1 MNLRPLSS
9 RSYGLSNFVHEWATD
24 FNEDQNIVTTGEVGS
39 GKTETSRMVVHFLT
53 NVAEFKRAKLN
64 SSLLKLCRQQRRNTN
79 VSSTPNSRNTTPKHQ
94 KPLQQKSCS
103 TIATVSCI
111 KSNSG
116 HNPEKYARGAIKKC
130 SHEKVVEFDFSH
142 RRSSENLPNANKC
155 VKHAV
160 HASIHFS
167 KSFEESSNQTQNP
180 TTAATKAC
188 IKHVPCHHN
197 PANKCDTLTNTD
209 LTFDNLV
216 PALAAATSSSSTL
229 PKYSPIVDHMG
240 NRMTNSIGGIGSSG
254 TLGPSGDY
262 QVPKHQYHHCNCL
275 DAKFSDGK
283 YLKPSL
289 KSANSSCGNEVIY
302 GDSLTYGPMRSRS
315 NEAIPDRYFGGNNQ
329 CQGQKTSGRDMWKV
343 LRSNSRSG
351 FYMDDPIELQK
362 ARDRVEQADVVLEAL
377 GNATTV
383 KNENS
388 SRFVSIT
395 VKNNKFYS
403 NKTKI
408 HS

>member
-1 MNLRPLSS
+1 
-9 RSYGLSNFVHEWATD
+9 
-24 FNEDQNIVTTGEVGS
+24 
-39 GKTETSRMVVHFLT
+39 MVVHFLT

-64 SSLLKLCRQQRRNTN
+64 SSLLKLCRQQRIGRNSN

-94 KPLQQKSCS
+94 KSQQQKSCS
-103 TIATVSCI
+103 AIATVSCI
-111 KSNSG
+111 KSG
-116 HNPEKYARGAIKKC
+116 HNPEKYKGAIKKC

-142 RRSSENLPNANKC
+142 RRSSEMLPNANKC

-167 KSFEESSNQTQNP
+167 KSFEEGSNQTTQNP
-180 TTAATKAC
+180 TKAYV
-188 IKHVPCHHN
+188 KHLPCHHN

-216 PALAAATSSSSTL
+216 PAAAPGATSTSSTL
-229 PKYSPIVDHMG
+229 PKYTPIVDHMG
-240 NRMTNSIGGIGSSG
+240 NRMTNSIGGSGSG
-254 TLGPSGDY
+254 TLASGDY

-275 DAKFSDGK
+275 DAKFADGK

-289 KSANSSCGNEVIY
+289 KSSNSCATEVIY

-315 NEAIPDRYFGGNNQ
+315 NEAIPDRYFDSQGVL
-329 CQGQKTSGRDMWKV
+329 CQGQRTSGRDMWKI

-351 FYMDDPIELQK
+351 FYMDDPMELQK

-377 GNATTV
+377 GNATTL

-388 SRFVSIT
+388 SRFVSTSWIIL
-395 VKNNKFYS
+395 KRY
-403 NKTKI
+403 
-408 HS
+408 